1 MVKTAFTDFLVP
13 ASSFL
18 TGVGSVLAVGGD
30 YFLYNRSHSPS
41 EADRRALRND
51 VAVVAGDFA
60 VVMES
65 MPPEKIVSAAKLP

>member
-1 MVKTAFTDFLVP
+1 MGEDGFTDFLVP

-18 TGVGSVLAVGGD
+18 TGVGCVFAIGGD
-30 YFLYNRSHSPS
+30 YFLYNRSHSPA

-51 VAVVAGDFA
+51 LAVVAGDFA

-65 MPPEKIVSAAKLP
+65 VPPEKIASAAK

>member
-1 MVKTAFTDFLVP
+1 MGKTAFTDVLVP
-13 ASSFL
+13 TSSFL

-51 VAVVAGDFA
+51 VAVVASDFA
-60 VVMES
+60 VVMEFV
-65 MPPEKIVSAAKLP
+65 PPEKIVSAAK

>member
-1 MVKTAFTDFLVP
+1 MGKTAFTDFLVP
-13 ASSFL
+13 TSSFL

-30 YFLYNRSHSPS
+30 RSQSPS

-51 VAVVAGDFA
+51 VAVVASDFA

-65 MPPEKIVSAAKLP
+65 MPPEKIASAVK